1 MSINGK
7 IELKKS
13 LIKVIEMLKKRE
25 QQRIWLNEVMTR
37 RQVVLLQMLLVG
49 IKKLLKDEIV

>member
-37 RQVVLLQMLLVG
+37 QQVVLLQMLLVG